1 MYGIIR
7 RYTPSSSLTRDDI
20 EAFKRRIEENY
31 VPKAQE
37 LSGFHSYTV
46 LRAGKDMFTVSVFD
60 SKESATEST
69 VRAAKFVQQDPIKDQ
84 VGKPEVIEGEVLV
97 HRDAAVGVR

>member
-1 MYGIIR
+1 
-7 RYTPSSSLTRDDI
+7 
-20 EAFKRRIEENY
+20 
-31 VPKAQE
+31 
-37 LSGFHSYTV
+37 
-46 LRAGKDMFTVSVFD
+46 MFTVSVFD